1 LNDIQEVVSS
11 IPASSTNDS
20 KGLEGFPSKPF
31 FVEQVG
37 AADYNQ
43 NEIWSF
49 LLPPLICCKVGLSQK
64 VFVAIW

>member
-1 LNDIQEVVSS
+1 LNDNQEVMGL
-11 IPASSTNDS
+11 IPFSSTNEFKS
-20 KGLEGFPSKPF
+20 LEDFSSKPF

-49 LLPPLICCKVGLSQK
+49 LLPALICCKVGLSQK